1 MFDVLGFGYAA
12 VDDLIYVESFPPAD
26 AKTPVLRAERH
37 CGGLTATALVA
48 AARLGSKCMYAGVLG
63 DDDFSAF
70 VQDRMRQE
78 GIDLAHAQQRAGA
91 GPVHS
96 FIVVDETRQTRNIFF
111 DASRATGFDGDWPPV
126 KVIESSR
133 VLFVDTCGV
142 KGMIRA
148 SRIAKAARVP
158 IVADF
163 ERETW
168 PDFSEL
174 LELADHLIL
183 SQTFAQRL
191 TGSDEPAVAAKLLW
205 NKERQLVV
213 VTCGAGGCWYLDNR
227 GEAAHQAAFKVKAVD
242 TTGCGDVFHGAYA
255 SGLARGMDLPERI
268 RFASAAAALKAT
280 QPGGQAGIPTR
291 TAVEAF
297 LRTAPGP
304 RAQRPPKAKHT

>member
-1 MFDVLGFGYAA
+1 MFDVLGLGYAA

-48 AARLGSKCMYAGVLG
+48 AARLGSRCGYAGVFG
-63 DDDFSAF
+63 DDELSAF
-70 VQDRMRQE
+70 VQDRMRPE

-96 FIVVDETRQTRNIFF
+96 LIVVDETRQTRNIFF
-111 DASRATGFDGDWPPV
+111 DASRATGVDGDWPPV

-142 KGMIRA
+142 KAMIRA
-148 SRIAKAARVP
+148 ARIAKAAQIPV
-158 IVADF
+158 VADF

-168 PDFSEL
+168 PNFSEL
-174 LELADHLIL
+174 LALADHLIL
-183 SQTFAQRL
+183 SRTFAQRL
-191 TGSDEPAVAAKLLW
+191 TGANDASAMAKLLW
-205 NKERQLVV
+205 TKGRQVVV
-213 VTCGAGGCWYLDNR
+213 VTCGAEGCWYLD
-227 GEAAHQAAFKVKAVD
+227 ATTSATHQPAFKVEAVD

-255 SGLARGMDLPERI
+255 SALARGTDLKERI
-268 RFASAAAALKAT
+268 QFAAAAAALKAT
-280 QPGGQAGIPTR
+280 KPGGQAGIPTR

-297 LRTAPGP
+297 LRTASGP
-304 RAQRPPKAKHT
+304 RSQRPPKARHA